1 MEMNFETSIVKSLN
15 HWGANHVGLVKF
27 VANDFVYLA
36 ILLGLLTFL
45 YIEWKVAVEPLFSAF
60 NIRKVIA
67 DGALWLALPMVVAVV
82 LSELLSK
89 IFDRTRPFVAHPNE
103 IKALFPHGA
112 DGGFPSHHMV
122 FTVALAVCVIEMHD
136 RVGWIVIAMAVISGI
151 ARVMAG
157 IHYPSDIV
165 VGILIG
171 AVIPPLTAKVLNKF
185 RFKRL

>member
-1 MEMNFETSIVKSLN
+1 MNFETSIVKSLN
-15 HWGANHVGLVKF
+15 NWGAHHAGLVKF

-36 ILLGLLTFL
+36 ILLGVLTFL
-45 YIEWKVAVEPLFSAF
+45 YIEYKVAVKPLFSPF
-60 NIRKVIA
+60 NIRKLIA

-89 IFDRTRPFVAHPNE
+89 AFDRARPFVAHPNE
-103 IKALFPHGA
+103 IKALFPHSM

-122 FTVALAVCVIEMHD
+122 FTVALAVCVIEVHD
-136 RVGWIVIAMAVISGI
+136 RIGWVVVAMAVLSGI

-157 IHYPSDIV
+157 IHYPSDII
-165 VGILIG
+165 VGIIIG
-171 AVIPPLTAKVLNKF
+171 AVIPPITAKVLNRF